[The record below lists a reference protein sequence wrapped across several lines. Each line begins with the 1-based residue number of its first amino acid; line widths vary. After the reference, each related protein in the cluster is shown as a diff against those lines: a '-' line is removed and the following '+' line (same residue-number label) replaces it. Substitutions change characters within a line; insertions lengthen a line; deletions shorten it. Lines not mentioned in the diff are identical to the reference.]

1 MRKINALFAIVLIV
15 ILASCAS
22 TKNTWSPIGAWD
34 YTVSDTPNGDTFGKF
49 IITEE
54 DGKQVGKFM
63 SSEYGDAN
71 ITEFNI
77 DENNLLNGKL
87 FLAGM
92 DLSISGTFEGE
103 AFNGVIDAGPNGAFP
118 IVANRKP
125 DQ

>member
-1 MRKINALFAIVLIV
+1 MRKINSLFTIALII

-22 TKNTWSPIGAWD
+22 NKNAWSPIGAWN
-34 YTVSDTPNGDTFGKF
+34 YTVSDTPNGDTFGKL
-49 IITEE
+49 IITED

-63 SSEYGDAN
+63 SSEYGDSD
-71 ITEFNI
+71 IKDFNI
-77 DENNLLNGKL
+77 DENNSLTGTL

-92 DLSISGTFEGE
+92 DLVIEGTFEGE

-118 IVANRKP
+118 IVANRNP